1 MSMLKEMRY
10 KDESPERTVKRLK
23 EILKKNGIEVEENWK
38 KKSSIGTYSLR
49 LCIKGT
55 NLGQNGKGMTK
66 DFATASAYAEF
77 FERYQN
83 GILVFRQEK
92 PTREFPFVY
101 APDEKNLSASEL
113 AQNSNA
119 FLDRLYNEEKQGNE
133 SKEYFLKELLGE
145 NSQIIDVNNHISL
158 PYYSVKNKKI
168 TYLPHI
174 ISCHLC
180 TTNGMCAGNTP
191 EEAMIEGICEILER
205 YVSMKLIYDKI
216 CLPEIPAEYISKFP
230 RVKEM
235 VDKIKSNKDY
245 ICKVVDCSLGGKY
258 PVAGLIVIKK
268 NTGKFGFKLGA
279 HPDYGIAMER
289 CFTEAAQGMDIYE
302 YATGCLFDF
311 KNEDIFKDEN
321 VREFVNSNVA
331 TIPYEVFGKECD
343 YEFTEMKDVSDLNN
357 REILNQLIKSILNEG
372 YDILIRDVSYLG
384 FPSYRIIISGMTE
397 ITHSKMAGRFSMF
410 EEIEYLLK
418 DFNRI
423 NLKNIDKV
431 IEIMEKQIYEVGFS
445 SLYTFLN
452 VKDFRILPCENI
464 GYGAKYFLA
473 LCYIM
478 NMQYD
483 KAEEILEEII
493 YIAESLIPDKLKVML
508 IRAVYY
514 YASAMNKI
522 KNHEKVI
529 YYINMLFDESVT
541 TIIDDNFKDREKILL
556 KNYNIK
562 PEDYVENDDD
572 YYLPFMKTLKEVQK
586 ENNID
591 QMKLET
597 LFD

>member
-1 MSMLKEMRY
+1 MRY
-10 KDESPERTVKRLK
+10 
-23 EILKKNGIEVEENWK
+23 
-38 KKSSIGTYSLR
+38 
-49 LCIKGT
+49 
-55 NLGQNGKGMTK
+55 
-66 DFATASAYAEF
+66 
-77 FERYQN
+77 
-83 GILVFRQEK
+83 
-92 PTREFPFVY
+92 
-101 APDEKNLSASEL
+101 
-113 AQNSNA
+113 
-119 FLDRLYNEEKQGNE
+119 
-133 SKEYFLKELLGE
+133 
-145 NSQIIDVNNHISL
+145 
-158 PYYSVKNKKI
+158 
-168 TYLPHI
+168 
-174 ISCHLC
+174 
-180 TTNGMCAGNTP
+180 
-191 EEAMIEGICEILER
+191 
-205 YVSMKLIYDKI
+205 YDKI
-216 CLPEIPAEYISKFP
+216 CLPEIPDEYISKFP
-230 RVKEM
+230 RIKEM

-289 CFTEAAQGMDIYE
+289 CFTEAAQGMDIYD

-331 TIPYEVFGKECD
+331 TIPYEVFGKKSD
-343 YEFTEMKDVSDLNN
+343 YEFTEIKDVSDLNN
-357 REILNQLIKSILNEG
+357 KEILNQLVTNIINEG

-397 ITHSKMAGRFSMF
+397 ITHSKMAGRFNMF

-478 NMQYD
+478 NKQYD

-493 YIAESLIPDKLKVML
+493 YIAESLIPDKLKVIL
-508 IRAVYY
+508 IKAVYY

-522 KNHEKVI
+522 ENHEKVI

-541 TIIDDNFKDREKILL
+541 TLIDDNFKDREKILL